1 MNMKPSRATDNRT
14 KNMVQISLFAVIMA
28 ICAWI
33 SIPTV
38 IPFTLQTF
46 AVFLAVGV
54 LGGKKGTAAI
64 CVYLLLGII
73 GIPVFSGGRAGIGVI
88 FGTAGGYMI
97 GWIFSGLVMWG
108 MEIFI
113 GRKTWAMALSMLLG
127 LIVCYIMGTLW
138 FMMVY
143 AKEMGRIG
151 FWTAIGWC
159 VAPFV
164 IPDLLKIAAA
174 LAVSKRLVNA
184 VR

>member
-88 FGTAGGYMI
+88 LGTSGGYMI
-97 GWIFSGLVMWG
+97 GWIFSGLVMWV

-138 FMMVY
+138 FMVVY
-143 AKEMGRIG
+143 AKEMGQIG

-159 VAPFV
+159 VIPFV
-164 IPDLLKIAAA
+164 IPDLIKIAAA
-174 LAVSKRLVNA
+174 LVVSKRLVNA

>member
-54 LGGKKGTAAI
+54 LGGKRGTAAI

-88 FGTAGGYMI
+88 LGTAGGYMI

-108 MEIFI
+108 M
-113 GRKTWAMALSMLLG
+113 
-127 LIVCYIMGTLW
+127 
-138 FMMVY
+138 
-143 AKEMGRIG
+143 
-151 FWTAIGWC
+151 
-159 VAPFV
+159 
-164 IPDLLKIAAA
+164 
-174 LAVSKRLVNA
+174 
-184 VR
+184 